1 MLHRHLIDAEK
12 MCVYGVTTFKFLF
25 IWFMI
30 KTKGIHWT
38 QPIFNEHKRFS
49 CCPERYM
56 KVLCTLSLGH
66 KSTGLKLYEE
76 SFEKYLS

>member
-1 MLHRHLIDAEK
+1 MVHDKDKRNSLD
-12 MCVYGVTTFKFLF
+12 
-25 IWFMI
+25 
-30 KTKGIHWT
+30 T